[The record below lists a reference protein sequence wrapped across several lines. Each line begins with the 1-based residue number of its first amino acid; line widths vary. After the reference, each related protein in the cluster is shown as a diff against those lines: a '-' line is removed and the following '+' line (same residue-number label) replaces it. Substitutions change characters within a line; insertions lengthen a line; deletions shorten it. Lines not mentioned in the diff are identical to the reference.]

1 LTHNYST
8 WNNIIEDFQHEYLA
22 QHIISSHFTHPI
34 RYVPSGFNETA
45 IVKSS
50 MVITIHYWPMLARA
64 SGLFRMCAE
73 ADVEWEHATDAKQMN
88 YALAGALTSN
98 LAPPIIRDGQVTISQ
113 GIACHTYLGNKF
125 GFDKD
130 IPFPELALQYMNDLN
145 DVHDGMAAAYTKGEA
160 AKDVKD
166 LQEYIE
172 GDRYKIHL
180 ATINRQI
187 KGPFY
192 FGNEPT
198 YVDFYASSIFEMC
211 EGRWLN
217 PLIDKTGD
225 TLNAHAPKL
234 QLMLEKIR
242 GLGSASKLKDIPPI
256 FPSRVLTSER
266 VATWKSQ
273 K

>member
-1 LTHNYST
+1 MD
-8 WNNIIEDFQHEYLA
+8 IIKIY
-22 QHIISSHFTHPI
+22 
-34 RYVPSGFNETA
+34 
-45 IVKSS
+45 
-50 MVITIHYWPMLARA
+50 YWPMLARA
-64 SGLFRMCAE
+64 SGLFRMCAQ
-73 ADVEWEHATDAKQMN
+73 AGIEWEHVTDAKQMN
-88 YALAGALTSN
+88 CALFGASTLN

-113 GIACHTYLGNKF
+113 SIACHTYLGNKF

-145 DVHDGMAAAYTKGEA
+145 DLHDEMKAAAMKGEA
-160 AKDVKD
+160 AKDIKY
-166 LQEYIE
+166 LQKYIE
-172 GDRYKIHL
+172 GDRYKTHL

-198 YVDFYASSIFEMC
+198 YVDFYASSMFEMC

-225 TLNAHAPKL
+225 TLNAYAPKL
-234 QLMLEKIR
+234 RLVLEGIR
-242 GLGSASKLKDIPPI
+242 GMGSASKLKDIPPLL
-256 FPSRVLTSER
+256 PSRVLTSER
-266 VATWKSQ
+266 VATWKSR